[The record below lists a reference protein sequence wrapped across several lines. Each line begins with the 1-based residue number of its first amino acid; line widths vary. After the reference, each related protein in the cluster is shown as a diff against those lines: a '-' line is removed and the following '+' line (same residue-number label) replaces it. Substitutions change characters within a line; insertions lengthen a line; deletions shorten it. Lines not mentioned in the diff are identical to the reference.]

1 MLKGKGKKACVV
13 VIDQQA
19 ADVLTAWLECRN
31 SLGLN
36 GHRPIFCTLKGKP
49 VSTAQVREMLP
60 RRAKKAG
67 IAKRVHAHGLR
78 HTGASELAQEGV
90 ALIDIRQQLGH
101 SSAATT
107 DRYLHQLN
115 PIARAERLRSRT
127 W

>member
-1 MLKGKGKKACVV
+1 LQTSIPPPVRLRVLKGKGKKACVV

-36 GHRPIFCTLKGKP
+36 GHRPIFCTLKGKS

-60 RRAKKAG
+60 RRAKKVG

-78 HTGASELAQEGV
+78 HAGASELTQEGV
-90 ALIDIRQQLGH
+90 ALINIQQQLG
-101 SSAATT
+101 
-107 DRYLHQLN
+107 
-115 PIARAERLRSRT
+115 
-127 W
+127 